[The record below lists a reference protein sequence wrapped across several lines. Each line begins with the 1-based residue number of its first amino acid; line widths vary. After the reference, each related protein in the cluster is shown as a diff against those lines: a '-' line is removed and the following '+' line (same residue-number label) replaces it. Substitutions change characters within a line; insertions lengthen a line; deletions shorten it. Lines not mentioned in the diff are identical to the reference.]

1 MGLLD
6 PSGTGPPDAPDRRK
20 VVTIIVGSLAVTGGL
35 VALALSLG
43 SWAYR
48 HRRSSLH
55 EGRLRRL
62 LGAHPTSQQ
71 VAEGLVA
78 EGAVPVETP
87 ASEADLRR
95 LVSTWSSSRADD
107 VVARRRRWP
116 ELRIFALADVA
127 YFLYFDDKGVLQDY
141 LLLTR

>member
-1 MGLLD
+1 M
-6 PSGTGPPDAPDRRK
+6 
-20 VVTIIVGSLAVTGGL
+20 TIVAGSLAVTGGL

-62 LGAHPTSQQ
+62 LDAHPTSQQ
-71 VAEGLVA
+71 VAEALLA

-87 ASEADLRR
+87 VSEADLRR
-95 LVSTWSSSRADD
+95 LASAWSSSRADD
-107 VVARRRRWP
+107 VVAKRRRWP
-116 ELRIFALADVA
+116 ELRIFGLADVA
-127 YFLYFDDKGVLQDY
+127 YFLYFDDKGVLRDY
-141 LLLTR
+141 VLVTR